1 MNINEQPE
9 DKSQEEP
16 AIEINYTLDNES
28 QETAK
33 KLKKKTFEKLISKD
47 LKLIKSHKIKN
58 STENQK

>member
-1 MNINEQPE
+1 MNINERPE
-9 DKSQEEP
+9 EAPQEEP

-47 LKLIKSHKIKN
+47 LELIKSHKIKN
-58 STENQK
+58 SKENQK